1 MKIDKNRVIIRKQWG
16 WPGTPLLLY
25 TKIIFLYSGRMEK
38 TKVKKPGKVSQ
49 SPASRWG
56 RGYEAPFITVLGIPG
71 AVFLYFQSVTNC
83 AGY

>member
-1 MKIDKNRVIIRKQWG
+1 MKIDKNRVIIRKQWS

-38 TKVKKPGKVSQ
+38 TKVKKPGKVSR
-49 SPASRWG
+49 SFANRWG

-71 AVFLYFQSVTNC
+71 AVFLCRGEPCSLRL
-83 AGY
+83 